1 MRTAIT
7 PGEPAGIGPELIV
20 RFCQNASAE
29 PRELVV
35 FADGDLL
42 RQTAALLKLPLKL
55 KPFAAEQFTPARQ
68 LN

>member
-35 FADGDLL
+35 FADGDLAPNRRL
-42 RQTAALLKLPLKL
+42 IKITAK
-55 KPFAAEQFTPARQ
+55 T
-68 LN
+68 